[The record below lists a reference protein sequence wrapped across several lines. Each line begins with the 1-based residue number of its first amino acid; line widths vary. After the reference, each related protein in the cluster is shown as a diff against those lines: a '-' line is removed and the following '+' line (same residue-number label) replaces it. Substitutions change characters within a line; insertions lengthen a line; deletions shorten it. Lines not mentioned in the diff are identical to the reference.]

1 LFGPDSL
8 AEVPLTG
15 VLGTHVVSGQVDRLA
30 IGTKEILVVD
40 YKTNRAPPPQPPA
53 LYVRQ
58 MAAYRAL
65 LRLIYPGRKVRC
77 FLLWTTVPALAELDA
92 AALDAAAPGAAATAA
107 SD

>member
-1 LFGPDSL
+1 MTAPGFERNRPAPGPIVQGLSED
-8 AEVPLTG
+8 G
-15 VLGTHVVSGQVDRLA
+15 FIVD
-30 IGTKEILVVD
+30 G
-40 YKTNRAPPPQPPA
+40 
-53 LYVRQ
+53 
-58 MAAYRAL
+58 AAYRAL